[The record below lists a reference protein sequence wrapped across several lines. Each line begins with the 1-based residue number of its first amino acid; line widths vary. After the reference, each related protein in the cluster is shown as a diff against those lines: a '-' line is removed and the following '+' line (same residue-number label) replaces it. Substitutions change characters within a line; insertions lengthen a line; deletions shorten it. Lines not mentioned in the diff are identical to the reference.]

1 MKKLTLVAALVASAF
16 AAGANA
22 ATTSANV
29 SIAGKIV
36 PSSCTITATGNGGT
50 INFGTIKTSELTT
63 AISVKK
69 QSGNLSVT
77 CESETTAIIKV
88 SGGNGTNTNT
98 NRFNTDKDFVDYYV
112 IVKDVTV
119 NGGNASST
127 ILVPQDKDATVNID
141 SLGSTP
147 FQRLGSGAT
156 AVFPTNGQ
164 YFGMANGTSTTDV
177 GTFKTLNA
185 NLEVTAAINK
195 EAAKTATSGGE
206 QPFSSVVNF
215 ELSYI

>member
-1 MKKLTLVAALVASAF
+1 MKKLTIAALIASAF

-63 AISVKK
+63 ARTLKK

-88 SGGNGTNTNT
+88 SGGNGMNSDKS
-98 NRFNTDKDFVDYYV
+98 RFSTDKNFVDYQV

-127 ILVPQDKDATVNID
+127 ILVPQDAAATVNID

-147 FQRLGSGAT
+147 FQRLGSGAS

-164 YFGMANGTSTTDV
+164 YFGMANGTSTTNV

-185 NLEVTAAINK
+185 NLEVAASIYQ